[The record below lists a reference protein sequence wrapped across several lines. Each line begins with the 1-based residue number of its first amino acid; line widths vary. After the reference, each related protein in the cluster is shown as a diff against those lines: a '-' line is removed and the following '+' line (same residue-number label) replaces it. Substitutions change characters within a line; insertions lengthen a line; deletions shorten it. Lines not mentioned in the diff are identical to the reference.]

1 MMKLLPD
8 AAQRLGR
15 RLIAGP
21 VEHRLKALHMTQ
33 ELGLA
38 EVLREAVMGLTSH
51 SHPKVRS
58 KAISVLGEVPSAGTE
73 LLVERIV
80 SDADSRVR
88 ANAIEVLENRR
99 DPQLI
104 PLLFERAK
112 NATNRERANAIKAL
126 NKMRVGNVGPVLQ
139 AMLQDQR
146 PEHRISAMWALK
158 QMGWWKLLQERR
170 AHRQGGHQYPGPA
183 VCRGHTQKR
192 RGNGAGVERSGVM
205 KSEARRDK
213 AIGRWLA
220 IGGLIVL
227 SASQVALA
235 NPTQEE
241 FFRSLNQNINSPV
254 DMSKAVPY
262 LLATLGLVILAVLFN
277 QYRQRQSSP
286 RALNHSGKLTRELT
300 RRLSL
305 RSVELRQLKLLAE
318 EQQIEHP
325 LTLILCPSVLGKAIR
340 APSARVD
347 RVIVR
352 QIVQRLRESLA
363 KPR

>member
-1 MMKLLPD
+1 
-8 AAQRLGR
+8 
-15 RLIAGP
+15 
-21 VEHRLKALHMTQ
+21 
-33 ELGLA
+33 
-38 EVLREAVMGLTSH
+38 
-51 SHPKVRS
+51 
-58 KAISVLGEVPSAGTE
+58 
-73 LLVERIV
+73 
-80 SDADSRVR
+80 
-88 ANAIEVLENRR
+88 
-99 DPQLI
+99 
-104 PLLFERAK
+104 
-112 NATNRERANAIKAL
+112 
-126 NKMRVGNVGPVLQ
+126 
-139 AMLQDQR
+139 
-146 PEHRISAMWALK
+146 
-158 QMGWWKLLQERR
+158 
-170 AHRQGGHQYPGPA
+170 
-183 VCRGHTQKR
+183 
-192 RGNGAGVERSGVM
+192 M
-205 KSEARRDK
+205 KSEARREK
-213 AIGRWLA
+213 AIARWLA
-220 IGGLIVL
+220 IGGLVVFGG
-227 SASQVALA
+227 SGVALA

-347 RVIVR
+347 RVIVK